1 VVQALRAP
9 PPEVVSWINEEP
21 KRIEHGSGLSA
32 DELRRLVHRETA
44 GMLPPA
50 ARHRRR

>member
-9 PPEVVSWINEEP
+9 PPEVVSWINEAP
-21 KRIEHGSGLSA
+21 RRIEQGSGLGA
-32 DELRRLVHRETA
+32 DELRRLFHRETA
-44 GMLPPA
+44 GCCRRA